1 MLKLISYK
9 LILLKF
15 LTVDK
20 INNLA
25 VLNRKIETVEDK
37 INK

>member
-1 MLKLISYK
+1 MVYFVGGYMIAGIIYLACSM
-9 LILLKF
+9 
-15 LTVDK
+15 
-20 INNLA
+20 A

>member
-1 MLKLISYK
+1 MVYFVGGCVIAGVIYLACSM
-9 LILLKF
+9 
-15 LTVDK
+15 
-20 INNLA
+20 A

>member
-1 MLKLISYK
+1 MEYFVSGCVIAGVIYLACSM
-9 LILLKF
+9 
-15 LTVDK
+15 
-20 INNLA
+20 A